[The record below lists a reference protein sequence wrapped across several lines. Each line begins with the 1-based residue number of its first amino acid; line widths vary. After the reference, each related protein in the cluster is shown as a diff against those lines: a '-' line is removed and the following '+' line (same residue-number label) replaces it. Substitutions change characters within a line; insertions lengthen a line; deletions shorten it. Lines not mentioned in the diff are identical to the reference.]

1 MHTRVLGL
9 DQLPSFQEIAA
20 FLENSII
27 ALGYPDLP
35 DLQFFSEHFSEGK
48 TEDFFREHFR
58 EGKTDDFFREI
69 FREKKS

>member
-1 MHTRVLGL
+1 M
-9 DQLPSFQEIAA
+9 
-20 FLENSII
+20 NSG
-27 ALGYPDLP
+27 APKKFHGRTLAVPCPDLP